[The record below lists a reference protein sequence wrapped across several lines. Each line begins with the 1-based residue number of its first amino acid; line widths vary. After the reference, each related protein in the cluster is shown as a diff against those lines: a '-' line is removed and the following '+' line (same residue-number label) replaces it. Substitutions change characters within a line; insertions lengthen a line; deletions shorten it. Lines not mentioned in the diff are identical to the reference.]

1 MVIFLLK
8 KSGLTLWDYLD
19 RFSLFLITGITG
31 GLIIIKF
38 KIQIFGVFVLL
49 TQGSFVIQVGCILG
63 LFLIE
68 ILENRRNY
76 KLKLKNFACF
86 MRHNFQTLIRWLD
99 SVSILIVIIRNTLQN
114 VVLKTL
120 QDFTNKIQNKLQAF
134 PNKIRNKLQTF
145 ASSIDSTLNT
155 AKSYG
160 RAYWITVITLSL

>member
-99 SVSILIVIIRNTLQN
+99 SVSILIVII
-114 VVLKTL
+114 
-120 QDFTNKIQNKLQAF
+120 QNKLQAF

-160 RAYWITVITLSL
+160 RAYWITVITLSLIVN

>member
-1 MVIFLLK
+1 MVLFLFLLK
-8 KSGLTLWDYLD
+8 LCVMAGVTAV
-19 RFSLFLITGITG
+19 
-31 GLIIIKF
+31 LIIIKF

-86 MRHNFQTLIRWLD
+86 MRHNFQTLVRWLD

-134 PNKIRNKLQTF
+134 PN
-145 ASSIDSTLNT
+145 
-155 AKSYG
+155 
-160 RAYWITVITLSL
+160 